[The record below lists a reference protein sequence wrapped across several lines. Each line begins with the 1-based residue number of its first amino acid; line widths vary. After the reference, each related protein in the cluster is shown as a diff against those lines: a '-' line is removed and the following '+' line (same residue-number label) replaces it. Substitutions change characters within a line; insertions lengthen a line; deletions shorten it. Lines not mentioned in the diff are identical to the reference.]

1 MSIRKN
7 IWMAILTI
15 ITVCCVIGGTLY
27 HAGIFQVKGGFRFGE
42 DRMTSASAGLETF
55 HAINVDADM
64 MDLSIEEGDNF
75 YLHGKYTDRLKF
87 EYEVKDGVLFL
98 KERNPRKIF
107 WGGVRGENCNIT
119 LTIPQ
124 NTVMDRIEIKLA
136 MGNADLE
143 NIASI
148 DCEVLNNMGNCTFE
162 KCSFDK
168 ADIDTN
174 MGEITIKDT
183 DLGKADVDNDMGT
196 IQIERCIFEVLNADN
211 SMGDISIEANQNLD
225 KYQIELGAEMGN
237 VKVNGESEGTRYRQS
252 GNAGTLEASTSMG
265 SVRLD
270 YKNAE

>member
-15 ITVCCVIGGTLY
+15 ITICCVIGGTFY
-27 HAGIFQVKGGFRFGE
+27 HTGIFEVNGGFRFGE
-42 DRMTSASAGLETF
+42 DRMTSVSADLETF

-98 KERNPRKIF
+98 KGRNPRKIF

-119 LTIPQ
+119 LTVPK

-148 DCEVLNNMGNCTFE
+148 DCEVLNNMGNCIFE

-174 MGEITIKDT
+174 MGEVRIKDT
-183 DLGKADVDNDMGT
+183 HLGDAEINNDMGT
-196 IQIERCIFEVLNADN
+196 IQIERCTFQDLNVDN
-211 SMGDISIEANQNLD
+211 SMGDISIDAKQSLD
-225 KYQIELGAEMGN
+225 QYEIKLNAEMGN
-237 VKVNGESEGTRYRQS
+237 VRVNGENEGTKYRQS
-252 GNAGTLEASTSMG
+252 GNAGRLEANTSMG
-265 SVRLD
+265 SVRLSD
-270 YKNAE
+270 E